1 MTQQPP
7 QQQKPFT
14 LLKGDAY
21 TQLQTLEE
29 ESVHAIVTDPPYG
42 LANHLDIEQLLE
54 AWLDGET
61 FINDT
66 NGYAGADWDHSPPG
80 PELWREAYRTLLP
93 GGYLLAFAASRT
105 VGLTQLAI
113 QLAGFEIRDLIYW
126 VYSPG
131 RPTGRDQGRRA
142 AEIGDVDLAEEMAGL
157 RPTLRP
163 GHEPIVVARKPL
175 DEFSETVL
183 DNYLEHG
190 VGLLNHRAITGK
202 PTAIASNVWV
212 VHDLHCTESV
222 CSCAVSTN
230 PVSKHGTHLYPSDQL
245 GEGALNVAKPRIA
258 ERPVGPDGTTHETV
272 KPLKLIS
279 TLIEAVTLPG
289 QTVLDPFLG
298 SGTTAEAALL
308 LNRVA
313 IGCELEED
321 YWPLIDQRV
330 LRAHDTKTHGAQ

>member
-1 MTQQPP
+1 MTLQHRKKQR
-7 QQQKPFT
+7 PFT

-21 TQLQTLEE
+21 EQLQTLED
-29 ESVHAIVTDPPYG
+29 ESVHAVITDPPYG
-42 LANHLDIEQLLE
+42 LSDRLDIEQMLDD
-54 AWLDGET
+54 WLSGET
-61 FINDT
+61 FVNDA
-66 NGYAGADWDHSPPG
+66 NGYAGTEWDHSPPG
-80 PELWREAYRTLLP
+80 PELWRQVHRTLVP
-93 GGYLLAFAASRT
+93 GGYLLAFTASRT

-142 AEIGDVDLAEEMAGL
+142 AEFGDDELAEEMAGF

-175 DEFSETVL
+175 DEFSETIL
-183 DNYLEHG
+183 DHQLDHG
-190 VGLLNHRAITGK
+190 VGLLNHRAITGQSD
-202 PTAIASNVWV
+202 AIASNVWL
-212 VHDLHCTESV
+212 VHDLHCTKSKCTCSV
-222 CSCAVSTN
+222 TLN
-230 PVSKHGTHLYPSDQL
+230 PVSQHGTHLYPSDQL
-245 GEGALNVAKPRIA
+245 GGGALNVAKPRKS
-258 ERPVGPDGTTHETV
+258 ERPMSPDGTTHETV
-272 KPLKLIS
+272 KPLTLIS
-279 TLIEAVTLPG
+279 TLIKAVTQPG

-330 LRAHDTKTHGAQ
+330 LRALHVITHEAQ